1 MPKLKTHKGAKRRFK
16 ITATGKILMAKGN
29 KRHKKSNKSLRVL
42 QSDDKM
48 REVSPGQARKVRRL
62 LPYSF

>member
-16 ITATGKILMAKGN
+16 ITATGKIMMAKGN
-29 KRHKKSNKSLRVL
+29 KRHKKSAKSKRVL

-48 REVSPGQARKVRRL
+48 RQVAPGEARRIRRL
-62 LPYSF
+62 LPYAF

>member
-16 ITATGKILMAKGN
+16 ITGTGRILMAKGN
-29 KRHKKSNKSLRVL
+29 KRHKKLNKSRRVL
-42 QSDDKM
+42 QGDDKM
-48 REVSPGQARKVRRL
+48 REVSPGHARKIRRL

>member
-16 ITATGKILMAKGN
+16 ITGTGKILMAKGN
-29 KRHKKSNKSLRVL
+29 KRHKKSAKSKRVL
-42 QSDDKM
+42 HSDDKM
-48 REVSPGQARKVRRL
+48 RQASPGQARRIKRL

>member
-16 ITATGKILMAKGN
+16 ITGTGKILMAKGS
-29 KRHKKSNKSLRVL
+29 KRHKKIAKSLRVL

-48 REVSPGQARKVRRL
+48 RQVSPGEARKVRRL